1 MPPIGLNRAVHHRLG
16 EMLERA
22 ANGLAARDSG
32 PALSRLGTAD
42 SLRPLGKLAARDIKQ
57 SDSWSSPA
65 YQAGRPDMSSRVRTK
80 LKRADAVL
88 LLRRCGL
95 SGLLFAPL
103 LLSACA
109 VSTLSNPFRSG
120 SEDTSASA
128 VTPDKLLETAKAD
141 NGTDLPGGNSAHCPQ
156 VVAWPRD
163 RLLTIY
169 QPGHVGDQ
177 LAVVHRGEI
186 TKMARE
192 CQLYSDRVVVKYGFA
207 GRVLLGPKGAA
218 GAVTLP
224 VSIRVAGSDQKTLA
238 TDKMTITTTVP
249 PGDPAGYFSMVR
261 EIAFPIQMG
270 TRPEDYKV
278 FVAFDRTQANAG

>member
-1 MPPIGLNRAVHHRLG
+1 
-16 EMLERA
+16 
-22 ANGLAARDSG
+22 
-32 PALSRLGTAD
+32 
-42 SLRPLGKLAARDIKQ
+42 
-57 SDSWSSPA
+57 
-65 YQAGRPDMSSRVRTK
+65 MSSRVRIK
-80 LKRADAVL
+80 LKHVAAIS
-88 LLRRCGL
+88 LLRRCCL

-120 SEDTSASA
+120 NEDTSASA

-141 NGTDLPGGNSAHCPQ
+141 NGTDLPGGMSAHCPQ

-224 VSIRVAGSDQKTLA
+224 LSIRVAGLDQKTLA